1 MNHLFKENVKLALQ
15 SIKGNALRA
24 VLTML
29 IIAIG
34 LTALVGILTA
44 IDAIKQ
50 SISSNFSSLGAN
62 TFTIRNRE
70 MSIRFGRRG
79 KKPKKYRSITY
90 NEAKLFKERFNFNS
104 IVSVST
110 ISSQTSTLLYNS
122 TKSNPNIMVVGA
134 DENYLVTSGYEVS
147 AGRNFSPNE
156 AQSGINVILLG
167 SESAYSLFKNSKA
180 VDKIIHLDG
189 IKYKVIGVLAEKG
202 SSMGMSGDK
211 IAIIPINNARIHYSN
226 NPNSSFVLS
235 CFSKT
240 HVEMETAINEA
251 TGLFR
256 LIRKVRLGSE
266 NNFEIIKSD
275 SLSTMLISNISY
287 VTIAATVIGF
297 ITLLGAAIGLLN
309 IMLVSVNERTK
320 EIGIRKSLGANQL
333 VIKNQFLIEAII
345 ICQIG
350 GLMGIVFGIIVGN
363 ITSFAVGIGFIIPWK
378 WIMSGIAL
386 CFIVGISAGYYPA
399 AKAAGLDPVEALRHD

>member
-1 MNHLFKENVKLALQ
+1 MNQLFKENIKLALQ
-15 SIKGNALRA
+15 SIRGNAIRA

-34 LTALVGILTA
+34 ITALVGILTA

-50 SISSNFSSLGAN
+50 SISSNFSNLGAN

-70 MSIRFGRRG
+70 MSIHIGRRG
-79 KKPKKYRSITY
+79 KKPKKYRAITY
-90 NEAKLFKERFNFNS
+90 NEAKLFKERFKFTS
-104 IVSVST
+104 IVGVST
-110 ISSQTSTLLYNS
+110 ISSQASTLLYKS
-122 TKSNPNIMVVGA
+122 VKSNPNIMVVGA
-134 DENYLVTSGYEVS
+134 DENYLLTSGYEV
-147 AGRNFSPNE
+147 AVGRNFSPNE
-156 AQSGINVILLG
+156 AQSGANAILLG
-167 SESAYSLFKNSKA
+167 SESAYALFKNSKA
-180 VDKIIHLDG
+180 IDKIIHLDG

-211 IAIIPINNARIHYSN
+211 IAIIPINNARIHYSD
-226 NPNSSFVLS
+226 NPNSSFVIS

-256 LIRKVRLGSE
+256 LIRKVRLGAES
-266 NNFEIIKSD
+266 NFEIIKSD
-275 SLSTMLISNISY
+275 SLSTLLISNISY

-320 EIGIRKSLGANQL
+320 EIGVRKSLGANQS
-333 VIKNQFLIEAII
+333 VIKSQFLIEAII

-350 GLMGIVFGIIVGN
+350 GFLGIILGIIVGN

-378 WIMSGIAL
+378 WMISGVLL
-386 CFIVGISAGYYPA
+386 CFGVGLSAGYYPA
-399 AKAAGLDPVEALRHD
+399 AKAASLDPVEALRHE